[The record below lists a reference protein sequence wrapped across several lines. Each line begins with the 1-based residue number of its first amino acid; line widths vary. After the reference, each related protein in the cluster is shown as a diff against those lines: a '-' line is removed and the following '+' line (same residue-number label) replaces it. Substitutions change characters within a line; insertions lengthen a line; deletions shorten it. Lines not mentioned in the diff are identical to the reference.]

1 MIGFRSLLRACILA
15 LGCALSLLSI
25 AGDSELAQRR
35 AELEQVQRRIAELEK
50 ALADAQASRSDAAGK
65 LAAAERAVSVAARR
79 LRQTGDERAAAEKDL
94 AAQEA
99 ERLAVEGRISSRQA
113 ELADWLRRH
122 YMHGGN
128 DMAPFL
134 SGRDPN
140 QIARDARYLEL
151 VGRARLELIESLRA
165 DLRELDRLVASI
177 GAKRDDLVAI
187 EAEQRRQQA
196 ELQKVQRARA
206 GVLEVLN
213 RQIGE
218 HEEHI
223 QALQRNEEELGQVLE
238 MMALRAAEQELAR
251 LRQDVATERT
261 GPPTGRTSGTDE
273 PAPFGVSF
281 AQLRG
286 RMRFPVPGELIGR
299 FGAQR
304 ADGGTKWR
312 GVFIRASGGEDVI
325 AIAPGEVVFSDW
337 LRGYGN
343 LIIVDHGD
351 DYLTIYGNNDALFK
365 VVGDRIGD
373 GTPIA
378 RVGASGGGQESG
390 LYFEIRY
397 KGEPVDPMQWI
408 RQR

>member
-1 MIGFRSLLRACILA
+1 MLRACTVM
-15 LGCALSLLSI
+15 LGCALSLLSV
-25 AGDSELAQRR
+25 ADESVMLQRR
-35 AELEQVQRRIAELEK
+35 ADLEQVQRRIGELER
-50 ALADAQASRSDAAGK
+50 ALAGAEASRSEAAGK
-65 LAAAERAVSVAARR
+65 LAAAERAVSAANRR
-79 LRQTGDERAAAEKDL
+79 LRQLGDDRAAAEKHL
-94 AAQEA
+94 AAQEV
-99 ERLAVEGRISSRQA
+99 ERLRVEERIASRQA

-140 QIARDARYLEL
+140 QLARDARYLEQ

-165 DLRELDRLVASI
+165 DLRELEQLVASI
-177 GAKRDDLVAI
+177 GARRDSLIAL
-187 EAEQRRQQA
+187 EAEQRRQQG

-206 GVLEVLN
+206 SALEVLN
-213 RQIGE
+213 RQIGSQE
-218 HEEHI
+218 QQI
-223 QALQRNEEELGQVLE
+223 QVLRRNEEELGRVLQV
-238 MMALRAAEQELAR
+238 MALRAAEQELSDA
-251 LRQDVATERT
+251 QPGGATERAD
-261 GPPTGRTSGTDE
+261 PVTGRSSRAAGPT
-273 PAPFGVSF
+273 PFGVSF

-286 RMRFPVPGELIGR
+286 KMGFPVRGELIGR
-299 FGAQR
+299 FGAPR

-312 GVFIRASGGEDVI
+312 GVFIRAGGGEDVV
-325 AIAPGEVVFSDW
+325 AVAPGEVVFSDW

-365 VVGDRIGD
+365 VVGDRIGG

-378 RVGASGGGQESG
+378 SVGASGGAQESG
-390 LYFEIRY
+390 LYFEIRH

-408 RQR
+408 RAR